1 MKNITL
7 TWCQSV
13 AITKD
18 HDNFAFTSLLEQG
31 FKNLLCVLIHK
42 IQLVNIIQASILV
55 DIIQA
60 SILVNIIQVSICM
73 HQVEDDY
80 YRINK
85 YNCFTFKFF

>member
-1 MKNITL
+1 MLIYSYIKKNITL
-7 TWCQSV
+7 TV

-31 FKNLLCVLIHK
+31 FKNLLCVLTHK
-42 IQLVNIIQASILV
+42 IQLVN
-55 DIIQA
+55 IIQA

>member
-1 MKNITL
+1 MLIYSYIKKNITL

-31 FKNLLCVLIHK
+31 FKNLLCVLTHK
-42 IQLVNIIQASILV
+42 IQLVNIT
-55 DIIQA
+55 QA